1 MEAPQTPLAQALWF
15 FESHLFEPP
24 ALDEAARLCGL
35 SRFQLIRRFALA
47 TGMTPGA
54 YLRRRRLS
62 EAARLVA
69 GGAENLLHVAL
80 ATGYGSH
87 EALTRA
93 FRDQF
98 GHTPEA
104 LRNRPDLAHL
114 DLQEALAMTSANT
127 VTLAPPRIESRRA
140 FSVAGHNASYDFASM
155 AGIPQQWMGFL
166 PHLADF
172 TGHDGEGSYGVCH
185 NMGEEGFDYL
195 CGLALRPG
203 EDTPRDLSTVAL
215 PAGRYAIFTHRGH
228 ISGIRASWAAAME
241 GWLPQSGETMADGP
255 ALEYYGPDFDGR
267 SGHGLVEIWIPLK
280 G

>member
-1 MEAPQTPLAQALWF
+1 METPRTPLAQALWF
-15 FESHLFEPP
+15 LESHLFEPP

-69 GGAENLLHVAL
+69 GGRENLLHVAL

-98 GHTPEA
+98 GQTPETF
-104 LRNRPDLAHL
+104 RDNPELATL
-114 DLQEALAMTSANT
+114 DIQEALAMPTAKT
-127 VTLAPPRIESRRA
+127 ARLAPPRIETRKA
-140 FSVAGHNASYDFASM
+140 FTVAGHNVSFGFDTM

-172 TGHDGEGSYGVCH
+172 TGHDDEGSYGVCH
-185 NMGEEGFDYL
+185 GMSDDGFDYL
-195 CGLALRPG
+195 CGLALKAGEAGPPG
-203 EDTPRDLSTVAL
+203 LSTVKV
-215 PAGRYAIFTHRGH
+215 PAGRYAIFTHRAH
-228 ISGIRASWAAAME
+228 VSTIRDSWAAIME
-241 GWLPQSGETMADGP
+241 GWLPASGEVMADAP
-255 ALEYYGPDFDGR
+255 SLEYYGPDFDGCT
-267 SGHGLVEIWIPLK
+267 GHGLVEIWIPLE